1 MSVHC
6 DKIFPWVSTNLTLWP
21 WPWCLTYL
29 LNLALPEKNGH
40 VQLLWMFA
48 VTFNMWLMVYSN
60 CCLIYFLRIYHSY
73 GDVSDTGKGIHKK
86 RTVIKFSHAYSDVN
100 DLFLHCIAWSH
111 VIDIF
116 RRLKKSDLY
125 ITISIYKPVA
135 LQNCQ
140 EKMPHIIL
148 NPIPPTHPP
157 FLQYFH
163 ILYACPD

>member
-1 MSVHC
+1 MSVHS

-73 GDVSDTGKGIHKK
+73 GDVTDTGEGIHKK

-100 DLFLHCIAWSH
+100 DLFLHCIAFMSLIYLDFKKIWSVYH
-111 VIDIF
+111 
-116 RRLKKSDLY
+116 Y
-125 ITISIYKPVA
+125 ISVYILKPVA
-135 LQNCQ
+135 LQNCL
-140 EKMPHIIL
+140 EKCLTLYLTH
-148 NPIPPTHPP
+148 PTHPPP
-157 FLQYFH
+157 FLQYFR